1 MPIFET
7 RFNRKMPEAFDTS
20 KSSIPVRIGVIRTTR
35 PSWRNCVNLRVR
47 RDALG
52 NAGGN
57 SGELFRVFGGLL
69 LDQFL
74 RFSHP
79 SERGSDRE
87 PPPAFQFATS
97 GKQSGFWACRNGSA
111 GVKWSMENW

>member
-87 PPPAFQFATS
+87 TPLLSSLQHLESKAVFGLVEMGRQA
-97 GKQSGFWACRNGSA
+97 
-111 GVKWSMENW
+111 